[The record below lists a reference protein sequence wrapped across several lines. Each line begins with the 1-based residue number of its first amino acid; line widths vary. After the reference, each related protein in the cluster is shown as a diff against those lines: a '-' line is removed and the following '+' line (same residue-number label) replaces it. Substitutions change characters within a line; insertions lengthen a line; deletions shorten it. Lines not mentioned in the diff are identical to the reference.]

1 MTSGHP
7 AAGPQDD
14 PDPAAYERTAGDV
27 AQLLRSTLD
36 GLTSHVAVVDET
48 GEILLTNKAYR
59 DFADLNGVAAV
70 SVSERVNYLAV
81 CDAAQ
86 GTDAAYAHQFA
97 QGLREVIAGE
107 RAVFELEYP
116 CDAPDEARWFLV
128 RVTLLAGDD
137 PRRAVVAHENIT
149 QRKLAEESLR
159 LQVQRAEALLAIPAL
174 ADGCDEKTFMQRGM
188 ELAEDLTG
196 SRISF
201 VHLINEGGAEIEL
214 VAWSR
219 RTLEHYCTAN
229 YDSHYPV
236 NRAGIW
242 ADAVRR
248 ARPVIVNDYASH
260 PHKLGL
266 PEGHSPLQRLI
277 SVPVIEDGRVV
288 LLAGVGNKATDYTL
302 FDSESVQL
310 LATAIW
316 QIVRQRRTE
325 EATREAQARIDRLAR
340 HVPGGL
346 YQFQMLPDG
355 TTRVPYASGGISDV
369 YGVTP
374 AQLSADA
381 TDLFAVIHPDDSA
394 PLLQSIQESART
406 LDPWRNLHRVLRPDG
421 RTVWI
426 EGEATPEAQPDG
438 SVLWHGYVRDVTQ
451 RMETEAV
458 LRQLTRAVEQ
468 SDVTIVITDRDG
480 NIEYANPYF
489 EVSSGYTVQEV
500 RGKNPRILQAGDT
513 PRATYLALWEALLAG
528 AEWRGELH
536 NKRKDGSTY
545 WESVVISPVRD
556 ATGTTTNYVA
566 VKEDISERKR
576 AESERAKLQA
586 QLNHAQKMQSVGR
599 LAGGIAHDFNNLLT
613 VINGTVELALSSQD
627 PSDPYHADFV
637 AIQEAAQRATALT
650 RQLLAFSRQ
659 NAVQLRDVPI
669 NEALTQMLGMLRRMV
684 GADVGI
690 ATDMAGD
697 AGLVR
702 VDVGQL
708 EQVITNLMV
717 NARDA
722 MPQGGRITVS
732 TARETVAEG
741 TSAVAPAGDYV
752 RITVRDTGVG
762 MSAEVQDHL
771 FEPFFTTKSVGKGTG
786 LGLAIV
792 YGIVRQSGGTITVES
807 AIGVG
812 TAFHVLL
819 PRLAQLE
826 HTAEPSEPAT
836 MARGSG
842 VILVVDDEP
851 ALGKITERVLQRAG
865 YTVLLAH
872 SGGEALRIAA
882 EHPGTIDLLL
892 SDVIMPEMSGPEV
905 AAALRAKDPTLRVM
919 FVSGHSGE
927 ILTNHGLTETAY
939 DFIAKPFSIV
949 DLTQKV
955 QGLLTRGAPPQSS

>member
-1 MTSGHP
+1 MVGGS
-7 AAGPQDD
+7 
-14 PDPAAYERTAGDV
+14 

-36 GLTSHVAVVDET
+36 GLESHVAVVDAA

-59 DFADLNGVAAV
+59 DFADLNGVAAAA
-70 SVSERVNYLAV
+70 VSERANYLAV

-86 GTDAAYAHQFA
+86 GVDAAYAHRFA
-97 QGLREVIAGE
+97 QGLREVLAGQ

-128 RVTLLAGDD
+128 RVTLLAGDG

-159 LQVQRAEALLAIPAL
+159 LQVTRAEGLLALPAL
-174 ADGCDEKTFMQRGM
+174 ADGRDEKTFMQRGM

-196 SRISF
+196 SQISF
-201 VHLINEGGAEIEL
+201 IHLINEGGEEIEL

-219 RTLEHYCTAN
+219 RTLEHYCTAS
-229 YDSHYPV
+229 YDAHYPV
-236 NRAGIW
+236 SRAGIW
-242 ADAVRR
+242 ADALRQS
-248 ARPVIVNDYASH
+248 RPVIVNDYPSH
-260 PHKLGL
+260 PHKHGL

-277 SVPVIEDGRVV
+277 SVPVVEDGRVV
-288 LLAGVGNKATDYTL
+288 MLAGVGNKATDYTV
-302 FDSESVQL
+302 FDSETVQL
-310 LATAIW
+310 LATSIW
-316 QIVRQRRTE
+316 QIVRQRRME
-325 EATREAQARIDRLAR
+325 DANHVAQARIDQLAR

-346 YQFQMLPDG
+346 YQFQVLPDG
-355 TTRVPYASGGISDV
+355 TARLPYASMGIADV
-369 YGVTP
+369 YGVAP
-374 AQLSADA
+374 AQVFDDA
-381 TDLFAVIHPDDSA
+381 TELFAVIHPDDIA
-394 PLLQSIQESART
+394 PVQQSIQESART
-406 LDPWRNLHRVLRPDG
+406 LDHWKNLHRVIRPDG
-421 RTVWI
+421 RVIWV
-426 EGEATPEAQPDG
+426 EGEATPESQPDG
-438 SVLWHGYVRDVTQ
+438 SVLWHGYVREVTE
-451 RMETEAV
+451 RVATEAV

-500 RGKNPRILQAGDT
+500 LGKNPRILQAGDT
-513 PRATYLALWEALLAG
+513 PRATYEALWGALLAG

-556 ATGTTTNYVA
+556 AKGTTTNFVA

-576 AESERAKLQA
+576 AEDERAKLQA

-613 VINGTVELALSSQD
+613 VINGTVELALSMQD
-627 PSDPYHADFV
+627 PSDPSHADFV

-702 VDVGQL
+702 LDVGQL

-732 TARETVAEG
+732 TARETVASG
-741 TSAVAPAGDYV
+741 TNAVVPAGEYV

-792 YGIVRQSGGTITVES
+792 YGIVRQSRGTITVES
-807 AIGVG
+807 AIGSG
-812 TAFHVLL
+812 TAFHILL
-819 PRLAQLE
+819 PRLE
-826 HTAEPSEPAT
+826 HSEFSEAPREQAT
-836 MARGSG
+836 MIHGSG

-872 SGGEALRIAA
+872 SGAEALRIAA
-882 EHPGTIDLLL
+882 ERPGTIDLLL

-905 AAALRAKDPTLRVM
+905 AAALRANDPTLRVM

-927 ILTNHGLTETAY
+927 ILTNHGLTEAAY
-939 DFIAKPFSIV
+939 DFVAKPFSIV
-949 DLTQKV
+949 ELTQKV
-955 QGLLTRGAPPQSS
+955 HDLLTRGARTQSS